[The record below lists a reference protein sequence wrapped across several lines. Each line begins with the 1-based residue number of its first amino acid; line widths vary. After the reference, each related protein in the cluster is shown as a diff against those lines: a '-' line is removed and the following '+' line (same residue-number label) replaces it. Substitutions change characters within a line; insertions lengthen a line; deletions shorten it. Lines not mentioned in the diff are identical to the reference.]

1 MRDLNE
7 LNINDGEGDP
17 VPLSPPS
24 DTDIAEFEAM
34 SGMPFPSELKSFLQF
49 SNGGHPELD
58 SVGGGEGGCAV
69 NSFYHLTAD
78 DKGFDTFWRGIE
90 VWRPIL
96 GKNVIPFAETGGGDP
111 FLLDVSVIP
120 HSVKI
125 CRHDE
130 DMEIFDVSPT
140 FEAFIDS
147 LAINPDYL

>member
-7 LNINDGEGDP
+7 LNINDGGDP
-17 VPLSPPS
+17 VLLPPPS

-34 SGMPFPSELKSFLQF
+34 IGMPFPAELKQLLRF

-58 SVGGGEGGCAV
+58 SVDGGKGGCAV
-69 NSFYHLTAD
+69 NRFYHLTVD
-78 DKGFDTFWRGIE
+78 DRGIDTFWRGIE
-90 VWRPIL
+90 VWRPIV
-96 GKNVIPFAETGGGDP
+96 GPQFIPFAETGGGDP
-111 FLLDVSVIP
+111 FLLDVSVTP

-130 DMEIFDVSPT
+130 DMEIYEVSPS